1 MRNDNK
7 YKLLKSIL
15 QGKVFGKRGPG
26 RRRISW
32 LKNLR
37 TWYSKTTTE
46 RFKAAVNKVI
56 IARMLANIRN
66 E

>member
-1 MRNDNK
+1 LERE
-7 YKLLKSIL
+7 
-15 QGKVFGKRGPG
+15 GPG

-37 TWYSKTTTE
+37 TGYSKTTTE
-46 RFKAAVNKVI
+46 LCKAAVNKVI
-56 IARMLANIRN
+56 RARMVANIRN

>member
-1 MRNDNK
+1 V
-7 YKLLKSIL
+7 L
-15 QGKVFGKRGPG
+15 GARGPG

-37 TWYSKTTTE
+37 TWFSKTTTE
-46 RFKAAVNKVI
+46 LLRAAVNKVI
-56 IARMLANIRN
+56 IARMIANT